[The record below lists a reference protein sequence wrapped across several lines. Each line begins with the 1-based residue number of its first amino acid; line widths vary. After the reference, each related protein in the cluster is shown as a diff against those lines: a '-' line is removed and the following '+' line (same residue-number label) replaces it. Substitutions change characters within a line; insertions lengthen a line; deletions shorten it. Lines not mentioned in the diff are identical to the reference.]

1 MAAAPRRPAQL
12 CGLVNQ
18 NPIPYLISEAIFSNL
33 GGTATMIG
41 ERPPPPAPRGGCP
54 ARG

>member
-33 GGTATMIG
+33 GGTATTAVFTEAIL
-41 ERPPPPAPRGGCP
+41 RRLA
-54 ARG
+54 A